1 MAMISDS
8 DIQALITPEI
18 RREVIEEITK
28 KSAVLG
34 HFTRLNDMSTSETEL
49 RIFRCFASVIL
60 GQRKHRIQENH
71 ESRVGK
77 QTNYCSGTSNNSTY
91 FYK

>member
-49 RIFRCFASVIL
+49 RILDA
-60 GQRKHRIQENH
+60 
-71 ESRVGK
+71 
-77 QTNYCSGTSNNSTY
+77 
-91 FYK
+91 

>member
-18 RREVIEEITK
+18 RKEVIEEITK

-34 HFTRLNDMSTSETEL
+34 YFTRLNDMSTTETEL
-49 RIFRCFASVIL
+49 RILDALPWFS
-60 GQRKHRIQENH
+60 
-71 ESRVGK
+71 S
-77 QTNYCSGTSNNSTY
+77 
-91 FYK
+91 

>member
-18 RREVIEEITK
+18 RKEVIEEITK

-34 HFTRLNDMSTSETEL
+34 YFTRLNDMSTSETEL
-49 RIFRCFASVIL
+49 RILDALPLFIS
-60 GQRKHRIQENH
+60 
-71 ESRVGK
+71 
-77 QTNYCSGTSNNSTY
+77 
-91 FYK
+91 